1 MRRAGGARFS
11 PQHSNNGVHPL
22 LRLELPAHT
31 RSPSPFKQYLNRV
44 PSQYYLELLSSTPA
58 DKG

>member
-1 MRRAGGARFS
+1 M
-11 PQHSNNGVHPL
+11 HPL

-31 RSPSPFKQYLNRV
+31 RSASPFKQYLNRV
-44 PSQYYLELLSSTPA
+44 PSQYYLELLSSAPA